1 MEKLL
6 DDGEDLIHTI
16 QQLRESIDSAVLA
29 MVGTHGEEHP
39 SVVRLR
45 SYYPALD
52 KQLVYAAELR
62 RHLAE
67 QKLDEYPPLIAKIR
81 AISDMIR
88 MDARSMVSRLT
99 TGKDIAPE
107 QEFLN

>member
-6 DDGEDLIHTI
+6 DHGEDLIHTI

-29 MVGTHGEEHP
+29 MVGTHGEEH
-39 SVVRLR
+39 
-45 SYYPALD
+45 PALD